1 MEYTARGFKHPLL
14 CLLCLATVDL
24 EPDLISMQ
32 NKYTRGW
39 YNCILCDI
47 TVSGG
52 WHNCF
57 RRDLAFFSVDI
68 YICFICDITWKLIQ
82 KCYIICFP
90 TYTVAVSQQTRT
102 VGSPG
107 YHHAN
112 TISNNTEKLNKTFSL

>member
-1 MEYTARGFKHPLL
+1 MEYTARGFKYPLL
-14 CLLCLATVDL
+14 CLLCLATVTLDL

-57 RRDLAFFSVDI
+57 RGVI
-68 YICFICDITWKLIQ
+68 
-82 KCYIICFP
+82 
-90 TYTVAVSQQTRT
+90 
-102 VGSPG
+102 
-107 YHHAN
+107 
-112 TISNNTEKLNKTFSL
+112 